1 MVALRKRT
9 NLSTVLAT
17 QAAEVEVLEAVEAEA
32 AEAAAEEVAA
42 DGAKAARVAVPVA
55 AVAVN
60 PARQVRIAERL
71 ECSRTT
77 VAMAGKHGTPA
88 IWTKPA

>member
-1 MVALRKRT
+1 
-9 NLSTVLAT
+9 
-17 QAAEVEVLEAVEAEA
+17 VEAEA
-32 AEAAAEEVAA
+32 AAEAEEVAEEVAEAEEVAA